1 LFSRIILH
9 PILRRA
15 VAGLLFVV
23 VWGLLNFLFNL
34 RYPARLIEPPWWYLL
49 PSMDATALLGIL
61 ALLALLG
68 RELPRRVIGGLV
80 AVVLFVRLF
89 RFADGMIQQNYFRPV
104 NLALDVP
111 LLPEL
116 GRLLASTVPWY
127 QLVLGG
133 LVILLA
139 LGLAVLILSAALI
152 HAQRFL
158 GASRWHQ
165 GAFAAAVLALVALAP
180 MWPRDHHVELHKG
193 LFGLSVVPV
202 LADQAKHAG
211 RSSTLAFIKATE
223 IAAVQ
228 RRLKHTPKDLQQLRG
243 ADVQF
248 ILLESY
254 GSTVFRNRE
263 HLERV
268 QSSLDAFTILMGQL
282 GYFTAS
288 STLDSSTYGGGSWL
302 AHATLASGVRIADGR
317 DFAVI
322 RNVDLPIT
330 MASAFGSAGYR
341 SVVVQ
346 PGTTRR
352 FPEGE
357 VRGFAAKYYVPD
369 LGYQGPPFGWATM
382 PDQYVIDF
390 IHRKEIAPSR
400 VPVFAQFALVSSHA
414 PWSVQPPVVEDWSE
428 IGDGKIFHQLG
439 ARTYPIT
446 WSTMSRGG
454 DAYAES
460 ILYDFEVM
468 KRYIAQMVERPTFF
482 ILMGDHQP
490 PILPGDDASPSVPVH
505 LLSKDQALIARFAQA
520 GFVPGMIPVDN
531 RRPPGMESFFQ
542 TLLER
547 LSGSPSSLAGPL
559 PPSKPATRHVR

>member
-1 LFSRIILH
+1 MG
-9 PILRRA
+9 
-15 VAGLLFVV
+15 GLLFVFA
-23 VWGLLNFLFNL
+23 WALLNFLFNM
-34 RYPARLIEPPWWYLL
+34 RYPARLIEPPWWFLL
-49 PSMDATALLGIL
+49 PSMDATALLGIF
-61 ALLALLG
+61 ALLGLLG
-68 RELPRRVIGGLV
+68 RELPRRVIVGLV
-80 AVVLFVRLF
+80 ALLLFVRLF

-116 GRLLASTVPWY
+116 ARLLVSTVAWPK
-127 QLVLGG
+127 LILGG
-133 LVILLA
+133 LVVLLA
-139 LGLAVLILSAALI
+139 LALAGLILSAALI

-158 GASRWHQ
+158 GASRVHQ
-165 GAFAAAVLALVALAP
+165 GVFAAAVLGLVAMAP
-180 MWPRDHHVELHKG
+180 MWPPDQHAELHKG
-193 LFGLSVVPV
+193 VFGLSIVPV
-202 LADQAKHAG
+202 LADQAKHA
-211 RSSTLAFIKATE
+211 SASETLVFIKATE

-228 RRLKHTPKDLQQLRG
+228 RRLQQTPKDLQQLRG
-243 ADVQF
+243 ADVLF
-248 ILLESY
+248 LLVESY

-268 QSSLDAFTILMGQL
+268 RSSFDAFTILMGQL
-282 GYFTAS
+282 GYHIAS

-322 RNVDLPIT
+322 RKVDLPLT
-330 MASAFGSAGYR
+330 MASIFGAAGYR

-357 VRGFAAKYYVPD
+357 VRGFAAKYYAPD
-369 LGYQGPPFGWATM
+369 LEYQGPPFGWATM
-382 PDQYVIDF
+382 PDQYVLDF

-400 VPVFAQFALVSSHA
+400 VPVFAQYALVSSHA
-414 PWSVQPPVVEDWSE
+414 PWSVQPPIVEDWA
-428 IGDGKIFHQLG
+428 DLTNGKIFHQLG
-439 ARTYPIT
+439 ARTYPIS

-460 ILYDFEVM
+460 LLYDLEM
-468 KRYIAQMVERPTFF
+468 LKRYLAQVVERPTFI

-490 PILPGDDASPSVPVH
+490 PILPGNDPSPSVPVH
-505 LLSKDQALIARFAQA
+505 LLSKDQALIARFAQS
-520 GFVPGMIPVDN
+520 GFVPGMIPID
-531 RRPPGMESFFQ
+531 RARPPGMETFLI

-547 LSGSPSSLAGPL
+547 LSGSPSPLAGPL
-559 PPSKPATRHVR
+559 PPPTAVKRQPAYDVR